1 MSEQSAKRFK
11 KSNDTELSTAT
22 YDIKW
27 QNNFLRW
34 ERLMNLRIRNTT
46 FEERFFIVRHCN
58 HLIVLQF
65 PAITY
70 RQLARLKLN
79 PNVIP
84 FNVNARKLDNL
95 F

>member
-1 MSEQSAKRFK
+1 MSEQNAKRFK
-11 KSNDTELSTAT
+11 KSNDAVSETAK
-22 YDIKW
+22 YDIAW

-34 ERLMNLRIRNTT
+34 EGLMRSRVHNAT
-46 FEERFFIVRHCN
+46 FEDKFFIVRRGN
-58 HLIVLQF
+58 QIMVLQF

-70 RQLARLKLN
+70 RQLARLKSS

-84 FNVNARKLDNL
+84 FNPRKLSLTDM

>member
-1 MSEQSAKRFK
+1 MSELSAKRFK
-11 KSNDTELSTAT
+11 KSNDTELSTT
-22 YDIKW
+22 KYDIKW

-34 ERLMNLRIRNTT
+34 EKLMNLRIRNTT
-46 FEERFFIVRHCN
+46 FEERFFIVRHGN
-58 HLIVLQF
+58 QLIVLQF
-65 PAITY
+65 PEITY

-84 FNVNARKLDNL
+84 FKVNARKLDNL